1 MLSLTTESDVLK
13 AVAQAVKGHRLSQG
27 LRQVDLAKQ
36 SGLAINT
43 VRGFERTGH
52 IGFLGLAKML
62 KTLGLAD
69 GFIAA
74 IGRVPEQ
81 PVSVKSFMTSSGK
94 PRQRAPRPSGNA

>member
-13 AVAQAVKGHRLSQG
+13 AVAQSVKGHRLSQG
-27 LRQVDLAKQ
+27 LRQVDLAKR

-52 IGFLGLAKML
+52 IGFFGLAKML

-74 IGRVPEQ
+74 IGRVPEH
-81 PVSVKSFMTSSGK
+81 PASVKSFMTSGGK
-94 PRQRAPRPSGNA
+94 TRQRAPRQQKTA